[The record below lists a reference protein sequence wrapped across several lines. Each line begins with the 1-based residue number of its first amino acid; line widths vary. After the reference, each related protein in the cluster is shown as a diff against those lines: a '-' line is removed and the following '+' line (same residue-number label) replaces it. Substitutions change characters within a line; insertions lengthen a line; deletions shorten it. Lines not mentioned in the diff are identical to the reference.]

1 MGIQDEIK
9 EFVYLLVKNL
19 VDNKDE
25 VKVETSVST
34 KSILVQI
41 KTAKDDCGK
50 VIGRQGRTID
60 AIKVITLATK
70 NTKFPGDSKSV
81 SIEILEDE
89 NYSFNKKK

>member
-9 EFVYLLVKNL
+9 DFVDFLVKNL
-19 VDNKDE
+19 VDKKDE

-60 AIKVITLATK
+60 ALKIITLAAK
-70 NTKFPGDSKSV
+70 NTKFPGDSKSI

-89 NYSFNKKK
+89 NYSFKKK